1 MKKPVNILVALTCV
15 FAAFLGGF
23 HIGRRLNRSPV
34 YIYQTLPETQPD
46 PVTGIE
52 EASDEE
58 DAVADEVPEQTEPE
72 KDLFPMNINTATV
85 EELIELPGIGPAIAQ
100 RIVDYRTA
108 NGGFRAVEELLN
120 VSGIG
125 NAKLMEILDEITVEQ
140 GGS

>member
-34 YIYQTLPETQPD
+34 YIYQTLPEVEPD
-46 PVTGIE
+46 PAPE
-52 EASDEE
+52 EEE
-58 DAVADEVPEQTEPE
+58 SAEETAEQLEPE
-72 KDLFPMNINTATV
+72 KALFPMNVNTATA
-85 EELIELPGIGPAIAQ
+85 EELVELPGIGPALAQ

-108 NGGFRAVEELLN
+108 NGNFKAPEELVK

-125 NAKLMEILDEITVEQ
+125 DSRMKELLPLVTVEEVQ
-140 GGS
+140 

>member
-1 MKKPVNILVALTCV
+1 MKKPVNLLVVITCV

-23 HIGRRLNRSPV
+23 HLGRRLNRSPV
-34 YIYQTLPETQPD
+34 HIYQATAPADAAPEPPET
-46 PVTGIE
+46 E
-52 EASDEE
+52 
-58 DAVADEVPEQTEPE
+58 TEPE
-72 KDLFPMNINTATV
+72 PETAPAITGPLNINTATA
-85 EELIELPGIGPAIAQ
+85 EQLDTLPGIGPVLAQ

>member
-1 MKKPVNILVALTCV
+1 MKKPVNLLVVITCV

-23 HIGRRLNRSPV
+23 HLGRRLNRSPV
-34 YIYQTLPETQPD
+34 HIYQATAPADAAPEPPETE
-46 PVTGIE
+46 TE
-52 EASDEE
+52 
-58 DAVADEVPEQTEPE
+58 TEPE
-72 KDLFPMNINTATV
+72 PETAPAMTGPLNINTATA
-85 EELIELPGIGPAIAQ
+85 EQLDTLPGIGPVLAQ

>member
-34 YIYQTLPETQPD
+34 YIYQTLPENEPD
-46 PVTGIE
+46 PNNAIE
-52 EASDEE
+52 EADDEIVE
-58 DAVADEVPEQTEPE
+58 AAEEVAQETAPEQA
-72 KDLFPMNINTATV
+72 LLPMNINTATA
-85 EELIELPGIGPAIAQ
+85 EELVALPGIGPALAQ

-108 NGGFRAVEELLN
+108 NGHFQAVEELVK

-125 NAKLMEILDEITVEQ
+125 ESRMKDLLPLVTVEEVQ
-140 GGS
+140 

>member
-1 MKKPVNILVALTCV
+1 MKKPVNLLVVLTCV

-23 HIGRRLNRSPV
+23 HLGRRLNRSPV
-34 YIYQTLPETQPD
+34 HIYQATAPADAAPEPPET
-46 PVTGIE
+46 E
-52 EASDEE
+52 
-58 DAVADEVPEQTEPE
+58 TEPE
-72 KDLFPMNINTATV
+72 PETAPAVTGPLNINTATA
-85 EELIELPGIGPAIAQ
+85 EQLDTLPGIGPVLAQ

-108 NGGFRAVEELLN
+108 NGGFRAAEELLN